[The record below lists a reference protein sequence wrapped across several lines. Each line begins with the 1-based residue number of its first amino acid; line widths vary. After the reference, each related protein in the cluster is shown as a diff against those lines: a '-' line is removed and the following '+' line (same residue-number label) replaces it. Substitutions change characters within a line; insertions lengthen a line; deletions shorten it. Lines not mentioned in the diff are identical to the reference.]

1 MHLAIVN
8 KQQLCSKK
16 VAGVHDKLECG
27 PMPNVMASLP
37 NIGGALCESSVIPCL
52 VRRRKVWLTPAAGLQ
67 CIRSLWVLLLY
78 LEAR

>member
-8 KQQLCSKK
+8 KQQLWSKK
-16 VAGVHDKLECG
+16 VAGVHDKPECG
-27 PMPNVMASLP
+27 PMLNLP
-37 NIGGALCESSVIPCL
+37 NIGGALFRKFRNPVPLYESA
-52 VRRRKVWLTPAAGLQ
+52 VWLTPAAGLQ